1 MLIFL
6 AYRGLLAESALVFL
20 IEEMKEK
27 AQGEKFKD
35 QCAIQVGKDLFTRI
49 SYGISKIFLL
59 TLPYS
64 SLLTPRK
71 KKRRESFAVCC
82 LDCLNIH
89 WSLTPVKWLDISGF

>member
-59 TLPYS
+59 TLPFF
-64 SLLTPRK
+64 SLLTLRKK

-89 WSLTPVKWLDISGF
+89 WSLIPVT